1 MGDREG
7 QCPRSVSIYLPKAF
21 RIALWARYRLWEDVR
36 GVILGGL
43 YQAWWNTV
51 GGIVSTAAK
60 GRGSNCGV
68 WVWETNALGET
79 TSWACD
85 LHESSCLSASA
96 TSSGW
101 TGALVGDTR
110 FKTARQAGPS
120 SHLTW
125 KRRHSDR
132 SEWCAQRRASGKWWS
147 WDPNFGT
154 PARSLSSLWPQ
165 CVASPERRD
174 SVLIQSMNW
183 WTDR

>member
-1 MGDREG
+1 MADREG
-7 QCPRSVSIYLPKAF
+7 QCPKSVSIYFPKAF
-21 RIALWARYRLWEDVR
+21 RIALWTRYRLWDDVR

-68 WVWETNALGET
+68 SVCETNALGET

-101 TGALVGDTR
+101 TGALVGDMR
-110 FKTARQAGPS
+110 FQTARQAGPL
-120 SHLTW
+120 SHLTHENAGTQ
-125 KRRHSDR
+125 RDLSDVL
-132 SEWCAQRRASGKWWS
+132 SIGHLVSGGAGIQTSGLQPGVWVLY
-147 WDPNFGT
+147 DH
-154 PARSLSSLWPQ
+154 
-165 CVASPERRD
+165 
-174 SVLIQSMNW
+174 SVLPLPREGTQYLFNQWI
-183 WTDR
+183 DG